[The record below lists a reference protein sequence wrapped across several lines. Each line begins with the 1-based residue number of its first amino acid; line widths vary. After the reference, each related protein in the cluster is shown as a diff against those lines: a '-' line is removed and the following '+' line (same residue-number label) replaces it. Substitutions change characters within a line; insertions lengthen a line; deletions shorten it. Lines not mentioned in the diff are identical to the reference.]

1 MLIYKQVDIHNRL
14 ISERRQI
21 ILKLT
26 FDEGAF
32 AFGKIGYIITAWK
45 KSVYYQ

>member
-1 MLIYKQVDIHNRL
+1 MLIYKQADIHNLL

-26 FDEGAF
+26 FEEEAL
-32 AFGKIGYIITAWK
+32 AFGKIGYIITA
-45 KSVYYQ
+45 

>member
-26 FDEGAF
+26 FEEVAF
-32 AFGKIGYIITAWK
+32 ASGKIGYIITA
-45 KSVYYQ
+45 

>member
-14 ISERRQI
+14 VSERRQI
-21 ILKLT
+21 ILNLT

-32 AFGKIGYIITAWK
+32 AFGKIGYMITAWK